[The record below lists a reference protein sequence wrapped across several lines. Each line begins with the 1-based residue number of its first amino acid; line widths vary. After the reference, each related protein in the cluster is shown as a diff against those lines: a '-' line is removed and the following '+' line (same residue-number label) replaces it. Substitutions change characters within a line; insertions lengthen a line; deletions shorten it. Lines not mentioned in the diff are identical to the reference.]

1 MNEQCC
7 NKICSNCFMKF
18 EPQQFS
24 PYYDKDPNS
33 FLKRRKLNEKT
44 PKINYLSSDCFPK
57 TVLHYEKYDLRKI

>member
-7 NKICSNCFMKF
+7 NKICSNYFTKF

-33 FLKRRKLNEKT
+33 VIKRRKLVEKT
-44 PKINYLSSDCFPK
+44 DYYNYNSSPCFPK